1 MNTKRCDGAV
11 LFWQNN
17 ILTKIKLVGMKKI
30 DNRSTE
36 PRPWPKSQATTGEKN
51 FIKSHILIMG
61 KAIRYILQ
69 TNMVTKNIF
78 ILIN

>member
-1 MNTKRCDGAV
+1 
-11 LFWQNN
+11 
-17 ILTKIKLVGMKKI
+17 MKKI

-61 KAIRYILQ
+61 KAIRHRKILLYY
-69 TNMVTKNIF
+69 TCDGWFAGCTM
-78 ILIN
+78 